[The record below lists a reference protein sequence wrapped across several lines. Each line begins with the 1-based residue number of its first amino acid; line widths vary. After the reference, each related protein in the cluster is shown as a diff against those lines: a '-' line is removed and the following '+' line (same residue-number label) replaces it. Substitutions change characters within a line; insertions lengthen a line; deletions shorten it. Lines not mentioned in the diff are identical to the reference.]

1 MGKGGGSSA
10 PTKPVDQTV
19 TSTRIT
25 GQAKPYYGRLL
36 KDAEA
41 IYNPMAEYQSYGGQ
55 RVAQA
60 GEDQLRAA
68 DMARGI
74 AGSGIAGLGTA
85 MDVTRGNVAAGQ
97 ALAGSAQPYQFG
109 ESQFS
114 AADTTG
120 GQFDPTQMFDAS
132 AAEQYMSPYIQN
144 VLNRQTQ
151 EARRQFDIG
160 QGARDT
166 QAIQAGAFGGS
177 RSAVEQAMAEE
188 ALQRQMGDIYGT
200 GMQSAYQD
208 AQQAFQSDRGARFAQ
223 EQAQMAERARA
234 QELGADEAGRVQ
246 AGTAAE
252 AGRVQES
259 QALEDARARA
269 EQLTAL
275 GFSSEQAM
283 QMAGLGETARAADI
297 QGAQMLE
304 ALGQTDEARRQAGL
318 DVAYQDFLRQEAFPQ
333 QQLQGMSSILQ
344 GVPVESTSTQTAY
357 APSNL
362 GREILGTG
370 IQAVGAY
377 KGLTG

>member
-1 MGKGGGSSA
+1 MGKGSSA
-10 PTKPVDQTV
+10 PSDQTV

-36 KDAEA
+36 SDAEA

-68 DMARGI
+68 EMARGI

-97 ALAGSAQPYQFG
+97 ALAAGAQPYQFG

-114 AADTTG
+114 AADTTA
-120 GQFDPTQMFDAS
+120 GQFDPTQMFNAG

-166 QAIQAGAFGGS
+166 QAVQAGAFGGS
-177 RSAVEQAMAEE
+177 RSAVQQALAEE

-208 AQQAFQSDRGARFAQ
+208 AQQAFQADRGARFAQ

-234 QELGADEAGRVQ
+234 QELGAGEAGRVQ
-246 AGTAAE
+246 AGAAGE
-252 AGRVQES
+252 AGRVQEA

-357 APSNL
+357 APTNL